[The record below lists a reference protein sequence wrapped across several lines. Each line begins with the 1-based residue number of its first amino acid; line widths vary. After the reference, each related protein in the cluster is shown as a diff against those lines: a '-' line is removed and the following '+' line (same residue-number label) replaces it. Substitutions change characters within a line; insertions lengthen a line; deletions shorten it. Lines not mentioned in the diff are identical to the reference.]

1 MRNFALVIKI
11 LSHYNPYH
19 NTFCTNIGFFQA
31 FRPVRL
37 VYIITDIS
45 GEKIL
50 LKLTLIFF
58 TSLAFKFHK
67 LCEEKNG
74 KLLFTKCV
82 RNLHKPVVSCSKFKF
97 IPKFFKRL
105 FNKFT
110 VLQNFPT
117 AVDNPSKTLIIC
129 PLNRGNY
136 TQGFYF
142 CKKLTGLFTPC
153 GKHLSKVGIIFI
165 HILIFLWKTV
175 FFHDIMNK
183 LNEFK
188 DSSY

>member
-1 MRNFALVIKI
+1 MK
-11 LSHYNPYH
+11 
-19 NTFCTNIGFFQA
+19 Q
-31 FRPVRL
+31 
-37 VYIITDIS
+37 
-45 GEKIL
+45 
-50 LKLTLIFF
+50 
-58 TSLAFKFHK
+58 
-67 LCEEKNG
+67 KNG

-82 RNLHKPVVSCSKFKF
+82 RNLHKPVVSYSKFKF
-97 IPKFFKRL
+97 IPKVFKRL
-105 FNKFT
+105 FNKST

-129 PLNRGNY
+129 TLNRGNY

-175 FFHDIMNK
+175 FFRDIMNG

>member
-1 MRNFALVIKI
+1 
-11 LSHYNPYH
+11 
-19 NTFCTNIGFFQA
+19 
-31 FRPVRL
+31 FRPVKL

-45 GEKIL
+45 KKRKIL
-50 LKLTLIFF
+50 PKLMSSFF
-58 TSLAFKFHK
+58 TNSLLKFHK

-82 RNLHKPVVSCSKFKF
+82 RDLHKPVVSCSKFKF
-97 IPKFFKRL
+97 IPKVFKGL
-105 FNKFT
+105 FNKST
-110 VLQNFPT
+110 VLQNFST
-117 AVDNPSKTLIIC
+117 SVDNPSGTLINC
-129 PLNRGNY
+129 PLNKGDY
-136 TQGFYF
+136 TQDFKF
-142 CKKLTGLFTPC
+142 SKKITGLFTPC

-183 LNEFK
+183 PNEFK